1 MPCRFA
7 KGCLACEVTH
17 RRQRLHPVVSL
28 DRSNDIFPCFSPV
41 AKKFSNFV
49 LEHESFFINCIPIGL
64 AVILENSES
73 KTGWK
78 ADFGDGQDK
87 LADLPQLLVS

>member
-1 MPCRFA
+1 MIFF
-7 KGCLACEVTH
+7 LA
-17 RRQRLHPVVSL
+17 S
-28 DRSNDIFPCFSPV
+28 IPV

-49 LEHESFFINCIPIGL
+49 LEHESFFINCIAIGL
-64 AVILENSES
+64 AVILEDSES

-87 LADLPQLLVS
+87 LADLPPSLVL